1 VCRDR
6 MLMHIS
12 AIEMQKQVV
21 VCNMVE
27 KQVERWKTG
36 REMEKRVVV
45 CNIYMHSGVQY
56 LNE

>member
-1 VCRDR
+1 